1 MPTAERTSYDEVPY
15 EGHPF
20 PQTHPNRLATLATLL
35 GLKPAPVGHCR
46 VLELGCANGGN
57 LIPMAF
63 GLPESSFV
71 GIDLSASQVAEG
83 VRTIDALGLKNIE
96 LRHLSILDVSE
107 ALGRFDYLICHGV
120 YSWVP
125 AAVQDKILDVCAKNL
140 QPEGVAYV
148 SYNTLPGWHMRGM
161 IRDMMY
167 YHARQ
172 FPEPYTRIQ
181 KARNLLDFLAEA
193 VAQEDSP
200 YRLLLK
206 NEADLLRR
214 CRDSY
219 LFHEHLEEVNEP
231 IYFHQFAERA
241 AAKSLRFLGEADF
254 HVMVPGNY
262 PPEVEKVLQQLSS
275 DIVHIEQYMDFLRN
289 RMFRQTLLC
298 HADKTPHYTLRPEQM
313 RQFSLASP
321 AQPTSLRT
329 NLAPDVVEEFKAT
342 NDVTLK
348 STLPIVKSAML
359 LLGEAWPR
367 ALPFDELCQQARARL
382 RASGAAD
389 DVREDV
395 DRAVLGES
403 LLRCYTS
410 ASTNLLELY
419 VQSPQLVLTLGERP
433 IASPL
438 ARLQA
443 EKSNQLSN
451 QRHELVTVSEFER
464 HVVRLLDGSR
474 DVPALIEELLQIV
487 QQGGLNV
494 SEKGVAI
501 TDPARLRSVLRDAL
515 DQQLPRIAKAALLV
529 A

>member
-1 MPTAERTSYDEVPY
+1 MQAERTSYDEVPY

-35 GLKPAPVGHCR
+35 GLSPAPVDHCR

-63 GLPESSFV
+63 AFPESRFF
-71 GIDLSASQVAEG
+71 GIDLSALQVAEG
-83 VRTIDALGLKNIE
+83 VETIQRLGLNNIE
-96 LRHLSILDVSE
+96 LKHLSILDVD
-107 ALGRFDYLICHGV
+107 ATFGRFDYILCHGV

-125 AAVQDKILDVCAKNL
+125 AAVQDKILEICAKNL
-140 QPEGVAYV
+140 EPNGIAYV

-161 IRDMMY
+161 IRDMMS

-172 FPEPYTRIQ
+172 FADPYVRIQ
-181 KARNLLDFLAEA
+181 KARNLLDFLAES
-193 VAQEDSP
+193 VSQEDSP

-219 LFHEHLEEVNEP
+219 LFHEHLEDVNEP

-241 AAKSLRFLGEADF
+241 AAKGLRFLGEADF

-262 PPEVEKVLQQLSS
+262 PPEVEQVLQQLSS

-298 HADKTPHYTLRPEQM
+298 HADRRPCYTLSPAQM
-313 RQFSLASP
+313 RGFSLASP
-321 AQPTSLRT
+321 ARPLSMRT
-329 NLAPDVVEEFKAT
+329 NLAPDVIEEFKAAH
-342 NDVTLK
+342 DVTLK
-348 STLPIVKSAML
+348 SSLPIVKAAML

-367 ALPFDELCQQARARL
+367 PLPFDELCRLARERL
-382 RASGAAD
+382 TASGAPAD
-389 DVREDV
+389 MSEEADRE
-395 DRAVLGES
+395 VLGES

-419 VQSPQLVLTLGERP
+419 MQPPKLVLALSERP
-433 IASPL
+433 VASPL
-438 ARLQA
+438 ARMQA
-443 EKSNQLSN
+443 EKTNQLTN
-451 QRHELVTVSEFER
+451 LRHELVTVSEFER
-464 HVVRLLDGSR
+464 HAIRLLDGSR
-474 DVPALIEELLQIV
+474 DMPALIEELV
-487 QQGGLNV
+487 NVVEQGALNV
-494 SEKGVAI
+494 SENGVPIA
-501 TDPARLRSVLRDAL
+501 DPVRLRTIMRDAL
-515 DQQLPRIAKAALLV
+515 DQQLPRILTAALLV
-529 A
+529 G

>member
-1 MPTAERTSYDEVPY
+1 MQTAERTSYDEVPY

-35 GLKPAPVGHCR
+35 GLRPAPVDRCR

-63 GLPESSFV
+63 TLPESRFV

-83 VRTIDALGLKNIE
+83 VQTVTALSLKNIE
-96 LRHLSILDVSE
+96 LRHLSILDVGD
-107 ALGRFDYLICHGV
+107 ALGRFDYIICHGV

-125 AAVQDKILDVCAKNL
+125 AAVQDKLLDVCAKNL
-140 QPEGVAYV
+140 QPDGVAYV

-161 IRDMMY
+161 IRDMMS

-172 FPEPYTRIQ
+172 FTEPYTRIQ
-181 KARNLLDFLAEA
+181 KARNLLDFLAES

-219 LFHEHLEEVNEP
+219 LFHEHLEDVNEP
-231 IYFHQFAERA
+231 IYFHQFADRA
-241 AAKSLRFLGEADF
+241 AAKGLRFLGEADF

-275 DIVHIEQYMDFLRN
+275 DIIHIEQYMDFLRN

-298 HADKTPHYTLRPEQM
+298 HADKTPCYTLRPEQM
-313 RQFSLASP
+313 SEFSLASP
-321 AQPTSLRT
+321 ARPVSLRP

-348 STLPIVKSAML
+348 SSVAIVKSAML

-367 ALPFDELCQQARARL
+367 AVPFDELCRQARDRL
-382 RASGAAD
+382 RGSGALD
-389 DVREDV
+389 DATEEV
-395 DRAVLGES
+395 DRALLGES

-410 ASTNLLELY
+410 ASTNLIELY
-419 VQSPQLVLTLGERP
+419 VHPPRLVLTLGARP

-443 EKSNQLSN
+443 EKTNQLTN
-451 QRHELVTVSEFER
+451 LRHELVTVSEFER
-464 HVVRLLDGSR
+464 HALRLLDGSR
-474 DVPALIEELLQIV
+474 DVAALIDALLQVV
-487 QQGGLNV
+487 QTGGLNV
-494 SEKGVAI
+494 SENGAAI
-501 TDPARLRSVLRDAL
+501 TDPARLRAILRDAL
-515 DQQLPRIAKAALLV
+515 DQQLPRIVNAALLV
-529 A
+529 G